1 MGISMKEKSS
11 QDVRMVKGNIL
22 GVMELYM
29 MVLGRMIKRMAKVP
43 SQLMVKLIRDS
54 FRMIK

>member
-1 MGISMKEKSS
+1 MKEKLS

>member
-1 MGISMKEKSS
+1 MGINMKEKSS
-11 QDVRMVKGNIL
+11 QDVRMVKGNML

-29 MVLGRMIKRMAKVP
+29 MVLGRMIKRMAKVS